1 MFSNPRISTFVVVLI
16 YWRYFYFFI
25 WTHGKEEL
33 KTFVE
38 VFSNSMAQ
46 PMGLVKRISYFLTFM
61 SLYSMKSCEL
71 ISILNWTD
79 RHQYQHYSSSHS
91 EHAKRSIV
99 SSQTLWIS
107 RLLTKKKDFQQHRF
121 RMKTWSMQLGYPKK
135 LIDNGM
141 GRLFYLRKKGSKIK
155 G

>member
-1 MFSNPRISTFVVVLI
+1 M
-16 YWRYFYFFI
+16 
-25 WTHGKEEL
+25 
-33 KTFVE
+33 E
-38 VFSNSMAQ
+38 VFSDSMAQ
-46 PMGLVKRISYFLTFM
+46 PMALVKRISYFLTFM

-71 ISILNWTD
+71 DIDPTG